1 MGLVHSGEAWIL
13 SILGWVWLTLQEV
26 WGFNLLSAQ
35 VFYGM
40 LILSTLNLAFQAF
53 IPASNGPRSA
63 YFATVL
69 AFTISTLVNILD
81 TFPSTHAFGFGSFSP
96 PGNLTGCSY
105 AKIQQTFLFNGS
117 PLYLV
122 PAGALLG
129 FMIIHL
135 MVAAANMLDT
145 ENRSV
150 WPGPCWGLALCALL
164 SFRLFTM
171 FDGSIKAGVENQPLL
186 YLHLFSKPVWQL
198 SAVFLLAFEASLLL
212 SGLEGV
218 PLPQVVQR
226 KFVRFFS
233 VGFVGVFCGGACMVL
248 AERGMLTTPT
258 MLAILLPL
266 LPAIA
271 GTIEATRPEPG
282 PQPPLGPSSYVQDAP
297 SAPPAE
303 QVMASTMSGRS
314 VFNRPMS
321 QAAKSNRY
329 YIPVPVEMIAEK
341 NKGI

>member
-1 MGLVHSGEAWIL
+1 
-13 SILGWVWLTLQEV
+13 
-26 WGFNLLSAQ
+26 
-35 VFYGM
+35 
-40 LILSTLNLAFQAF
+40 
-53 IPASNGPRSA
+53 
-63 YFATVL
+63 
-69 AFTISTLVNILD
+69 
-81 TFPSTHAFGFGSFSP
+81 
-96 PGNLTGCSY
+96 
-105 AKIQQTFLFNGS
+105 
-117 PLYLV
+117 
-122 PAGALLG
+122 
-129 FMIIHL
+129 MI
-135 MVAAANMLDT
+135 V
-145 ENRSV
+145 
-150 WPGPCWGLALCALL
+150 
-164 SFRLFTM
+164 
-171 FDGSIKAGVENQPLL
+171 
-186 YLHLFSKPVWQL
+186 
-198 SAVFLLAFEASLLL
+198 L

-282 PQPPLGPSSYVQDAP
+282 PQPPPLSYIPDAP

-303 QVMASTMSGRS
+303 QVMASSMSGRS